1 MGHVLF
7 DALATP
13 EWRVIDARWER
24 REIPTSV
31 RARAQFA
38 LVAPDLAAF
47 HRLIDEQAVDPA
59 FPALARGLQRAGAEV
74 HIASD
79 GFDIYITRMLAA
91 AGLSD
96 LTVVSNRLDV
106 RPDAVVLEF
115 PHERDG
121 CGHCGMCKALPVR
134 RAQAH
139 GRRVAYIGDGFS
151 DRCAVAEA
159 DVIFAKDSLA
169 AHCEIHGI
177 PYHAFESLADVQA
190 WVTRR
195 AWISESGR

>member
-31 RARAQFA
+31 RARAQFD
-38 LVAPDLAAF
+38 LVTPDLSAF

-59 FPALARGLQRAGAEV
+59 FPALARGLQSAGADV
-74 HIASD
+74 RIASD

-96 LTVVSNRLDV
+96 LTVDSNRLDL
-106 RPDAVVLEF
+106 RCGAIALEF
-115 PHERDG
+115 PHENKG

-134 RAQAH
+134 RAKAQ
-139 GRRVAYIGDGFS
+139 GRRAVYVGDGFS
-151 DRCAVAEA
+151 DRCAVTEA

-169 AHCEIHGI
+169 VHCAAQGI

-195 AWISESGR
+195 VFIGETGR

>member
-31 RARAQFA
+31 RARAQFD
-38 LVAPDLAAF
+38 LVTPDLSAF

-59 FPALARGLQRAGAEV
+59 FPALTRGLQRSGAEV
-74 HIASD
+74 RIASD

-96 LTVVSNRLDV
+96 LTVDSNRLDLRCARHRARV
-106 RPDAVVLEF
+106 SPRKQGLRPLRHVQGSAGPAGKGAGAPGSLRRRRLLR
-115 PHERDG
+115 PL
-121 CGHCGMCKALPVR
+121 CGHG
-134 RAQAH
+134 
-139 GRRVAYIGDGFS
+139 GR
-151 DRCAVAEA
+151 
-159 DVIFAKDSLA
+159 
-169 AHCEIHGI
+169 
-177 PYHAFESLADVQA
+177 
-190 WVTRR
+190 T
-195 AWISESGR
+195 

>member
-13 EWRVIDARWER
+13 EWRVIDARWIR

-31 RARAQFA
+31 RARAQFD
-38 LVAPDLAAF
+38 LVTPDLGAI
-47 HRLIDEQAVDPA
+47 HRLIDEQAVDQA
-59 FPALARGLQRAGAEV
+59 FPELARGLQGAGAEV
-74 HIASD
+74 RIASD
-79 GFDIYITRMLAA
+79 GFDIYISRMLAA
-91 AGLSD
+91 AELVD
-96 LTVVSNRLDV
+96 LPVDSNRLNV
-106 RPDAVVLEF
+106 RQGAIALEF
-115 PHERDG
+115 PHEDDG

-134 RAQAH
+134 RAKAR
-139 GRRVAYIGDGFS
+139 GLRAVYIGDGYS

-169 AHCEIHGI
+169 AHCEANGI

-190 WVTRR
+190 WVTQRTPVGKNCR
-195 AWISESGR
+195 